1 MTQTHPSP
9 ARVSKDTVKLPACHI
24 DPRRVHIILVEPI
37 YAGNVGAVARIMNN
51 FGFRNLRIVGSI
63 PHKNDFY
70 LAMHSE
76 EILVNASLYDDL
88 ASAVADM
95 DRVIAFSRRVGK
107 LKPIDY
113 TPVEMAEY
121 VGGTKGLEVGLV
133 FGRETFGLTDAE
145 ADLCPIR
152 CHIPANP
159 EFPSINLAQAV
170 AIAVWE
176 LYSLPHSH
184 KRDARTLPVSG
195 IELDRIKAYM
205 LDVMR
210 DAGFFRSHESTNWD
224 AFLGRMLHRLNPGRT
239 MVWRFKQ
246 MFNRWHVLVTGKGKG
261 YEHNDQE

>member
-1 MTQTHPSP
+1 MP
-9 ARVSKDTVKLPACHI
+9 AVFPEKVDKETTAANTRPI
-24 DPRRVHIILVEPI
+24 DPAKVYIILVEPI

-88 ASAVADM
+88 ATAVADL
-95 DRVIAFSRRVGK
+95 DRIVAFSRRVGK
-107 LKPIDY
+107 LKPVDY
-113 TPVEMAEY
+113 NPKEMAQY
-121 VGGTKGLEVGLV
+121 AGGQSNLSIGLV

-176 LYSLPHSH
+176 LYDLPGSFKQDH
-184 KRDARTLPVSG
+184 RTIPVSG

-205 LDVMR
+205 LDVMQ
-210 DAGFFRSHESTNWD
+210 DTGFFRSHESTNWD

-239 MVWRFKQ
+239 MVWRLRQ

-261 YEHNDQE
+261 YEHNVQE

>member
-1 MTQTHPSP
+1 MAQDTPHTPASP
-9 ARVSKDTVKLPACHI
+9 I
-24 DPRRVHIILVEPI
+24 DPLKVHIILVEPI

-51 FGFRNLRIVGSI
+51 FGFRSLRIVGSI
-63 PHKNDFY
+63 PSKNDFY

-76 EILVNASLYDDL
+76 EILVNASLHADL
-88 ASAVADM
+88 ASAVADL

-107 LKPIDY
+107 LKPIDCS
-113 TPVEMAEY
+113 PVEMAEF
-121 VGGTKGLEVGLV
+121 VGNMKGLKVGLV

-176 LYSLPHSH
+176 LYSLPLSF
-184 KRDARTLPVSG
+184 KRDERTLPVSG

-205 LDVMR
+205 LDVMQ
-210 DAGFFRSHESTNWD
+210 DTGFFRSHESTNWD
-224 AFLGRMLHRLNPGRT
+224 AFLSRMLHRLNPGRT
-239 MVWRFKQ
+239 MVWRLRQ

-261 YEHNDQE
+261 YEHNTQE